1 MQLVICVDNDNRV
14 HKKLNTIQINTKTL
28 LVTSK
33 EVSLQTNA
41 EKLNMW

>member
-1 MQLVICVDNDNRV
+1 MIIDWT
-14 HKKLNTIQINTKTL
+14 KKLNTKQINTETL

>member
-1 MQLVICVDNDNRV
+1 MD
-14 HKKLNTIQINTKTL
+14 KKLNTIQINTETL

-41 EKLNMW
+41 GKLNMW